1 MALLIRKTDNLR
13 KSDGSEIIVNQQ
25 DPNDGV
31 LIRFMPQ
38 GQFKGFAQSFFLQYY
53 TKLQFDVEGF
63 GTIQVI
69 KLTDDGRIDIPL
81 QVKIDKS
88 IEQMMQDYDTIA
100 AQMPQL
106 HPLLVF
112 AYGYHLYIKQA
123 LEEIIGEDSVIIR
136 LDLM

>member
-25 DPNDGV
+25 DPNDGI

-53 TKLQFDVEGF
+53 TKLQFDQEGY
-63 GTIQVI
+63 GTIQVV
-69 KLTDDGRIDIPL
+69 KVEDDTRIDL
-81 QVKIDKS
+81 TNKVVVDKTFA
-88 IEQMMQDYDTIA
+88 ELMADYDAIA
-100 AQMPQL
+100 QAMPQM
-106 HPLLVF
+106 HPLLIF
-112 AYGYHLYIKQA
+112 AYGYHNYIKQA
-123 LEEIIGEDSVIIR
+123 LEEIIGEDTIEIR